1 MRSGTRMGGAGRA
14 GGYRECSCQ
23 WGGDIGDDMGGCE
36 RSVREGRERLVRVLI
51 SIQKGKMENGR

>member
-1 MRSGTRMGGAGRA
+1 MGGAGRA